1 MSRLSLL
8 GVMCALLFGLFS
20 TSILAAESPRATSEQ
35 VSQLDINK
43 ADANAIA
50 SALDG
55 IGMVKAE
62 EIVAYR
68 EAFGNFR
75 SVDELLAVPG
85 IGEVTLEKNRHRI
98 VITTD

>member
-1 MSRLSLL
+1 MFRFSLL
-8 GVMCALLFGLFS
+8 GAVCAAFFILLSPLAA
-20 TSILAAESPRATSEQ
+20 AAESPQVTTEQ
-35 VSQLDINK
+35 VQQLDINK
-43 ADANAIA
+43 ADAATIA

-68 EAFGNFR
+68 EMFGSFR

-85 IGEVTLEKNRHRI
+85 IGEVTLERNRQRI
-98 VITTD
+98 LISAN